1 MELNL
6 FAVPE
11 RLSLIYE
18 EVDVDTIEERFVNL
32 VAEIFSFDRVGPL
45 FVKHR
50 KRSAAGQ
57 ALQRR
62 RPLLRRPVR
71 KGGQG
76 PRGNRVCA
84 A

>member
-32 VAEIFSFDRVGPL
+32 VAEIFPSTG
-45 FVKHR
+45 
-50 KRSAAGQ
+50 SASS
-57 ALQRR
+57 L
-62 RPLLRRPVR
+62 
-71 KGGQG
+71 
-76 PRGNRVCA
+76 
-84 A
+84 